1 MGDLVPRKELVKQGM
16 MGIGG
21 IVGGGILLILSG
33 VSGPAGWIIGGLLTL
48 VGLGVSASRD
58 DRPAGVVMLGAGVL
72 TIASA
77 LPLGIGPTASWLM
90 RLGGI
95 GLIIAGGYSIIKFII
110 NLKKRS

>member
-21 IVGGGILLILSG
+21 IVGGGILLLLTGI
-33 VSGPAGWIIGGLLTL
+33 SGPAGWIVGGLLTI

-58 DRPAGVVMLGAGVL
+58 DRAAGVVILGAGVL
-72 TIASA
+72 TLVSA
-77 LPLGIGPTASWLM
+77 LPLGIGDTASWLIWA
-90 RLGGI
+90 GGI

>member
-21 IVGGGILLILSG
+21 IVGGAILLILSS
-33 VSGPAGWIIGGLLTL
+33 VSGPVGWIVGGLLTL
-48 VGLGVSASRD
+48 IGLGVSTSRD

-72 TIASA
+72 TLVSTLIPGLGYAAS
-77 LPLGIGPTASWLM
+77 LLM
-90 RLGGI
+90 SLGGI
-95 GLIIAGGYSIIKFII
+95 GLIVAGGVSLIKFII

>member
-21 IVGGGILLILSG
+21 IVGGGILLLLAGI
-33 VSGPAGWIIGGLLTL
+33 SGPAGWIVGGLLTI

-58 DRPAGVVMLGAGVL
+58 DRAAGVVILGAGVL
-72 TIASA
+72 TLVSA
-77 LPLGIGPTASWLM
+77 LPLGIGGTADWLIWA
-90 RLGGI
+90 GGI